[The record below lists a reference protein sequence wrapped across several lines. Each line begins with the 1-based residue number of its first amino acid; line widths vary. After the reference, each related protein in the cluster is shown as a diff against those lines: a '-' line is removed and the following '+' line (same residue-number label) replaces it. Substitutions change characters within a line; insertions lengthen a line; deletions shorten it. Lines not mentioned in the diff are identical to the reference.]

1 MKQFLRL
8 LLSYPLCLVVAIVM
22 TVTSCS
28 ESHKDG
34 KLPKDYSWAYGVW
47 QIRESFEGKED
58 EHPCNLLIGDSY
70 IQSDGVYL
78 SPFFVEGDLI
88 YPIYTLPKQEY
99 DLYPGD
105 TGDPDDPDEICLS
118 YATVGDY
125 ESRLYLNKKS
135 RTVSSWSAADRKR
148 LGIKCSSKRR
158 RIKEDPDLIRQY
170 NALLQDSPANGTW
183 RNVRNRRDKRIIT
196 ASDGNYV
203 LTRNGLLI
211 EHSTGSVIEYLPD
224 SDRIKVGYSNTE
236 DWVTD
241 IYARFDSKQEL
252 KEKLASC
259 VAGKTFSCSKGSLL
273 SPSIRNEYVYYFK
286 DNGSGTWKFYDVS
299 AFGSSLRY
307 SGTIKWWIDD
317 EERLVVKTNEGDTD
331 YFTIGSGYID
341 NHGDIFRREY

>member
-125 ESRLYLNKKS
+125 ESRL
-135 RTVSSWSAADRKR
+135 
-148 LGIKCSSKRR
+148 
-158 RIKEDPDLIRQY
+158 
-170 NALLQDSPANGTW
+170 
-183 RNVRNRRDKRIIT
+183 
-196 ASDGNYV
+196 
-203 LTRNGLLI
+203 
-211 EHSTGSVIEYLPD
+211 
-224 SDRIKVGYSNTE
+224 
-236 DWVTD
+236 
-241 IYARFDSKQEL
+241 
-252 KEKLASC
+252 
-259 VAGKTFSCSKGSLL
+259 
-273 SPSIRNEYVYYFK
+273 
-286 DNGSGTWKFYDVS
+286 
-299 AFGSSLRY
+299 
-307 SGTIKWWIDD
+307 
-317 EERLVVKTNEGDTD
+317 
-331 YFTIGSGYID
+331 
-341 NHGDIFRREY
+341 